1 MEIYL
6 ISRKKKIHNL
16 TELISDKNRKK
27 KKTTNAGTDWNN
39 NNSSPAK
46 FWVVGGLNPVQIE
59 NEDDR
64 VVNMLKKHKNI
75 IHKLI
80 PLKILFPGSIKN
92 DPEQV
97 FVTSTEFNDVK
108 KPLINSK
115 MFGLLGITD
124 LKKIIIRTK

>member
-1 MEIYL
+1 MQEPIET
-6 ISRKKKIHNL
+6 IIIGAHQNL
-16 TELISDKNRKK
+16 E
-27 KKTTNAGTDWNN
+27 
-39 NNSSPAK
+39 
-46 FWVVGGLNPVQIE
+46 VVGGLNPVQIE
-59 NEDDR
+59 IEDDR

-92 DPEQV
+92 DTEQV

-115 MFGLLGITD
+115 MFGFLGITD